1 MKTHLILPIATL
13 LVATS
18 PAFAI
23 DVPTSTAKV
32 KTAQQFKEETTKHY
46 DKMYFLS
53 EVKLKQQKT
62 NRDKAKVACV
72 EIPKAISDAVK
83 FNNVNKSL
91 FDEETRK
98 KIEDHNNKLL
108 ANNQTM
114 FINLKCDDAIKHY
127 KLPR

>member
-1 MKTHLILPIATL
+1 MKLYLTISIASL

-32 KTAQQFKEETTKHY
+32 YSAQQFKEETTKHY

-53 EVKLKQQKT
+53 EVKLKQQKS
-62 NRDKAKVACV
+62 NQDKAKVACI
-72 EIPKAISDAVK
+72 EIPKAIADAIR

-91 FDEETRK
+91 FDEATRI
-98 KIEDHNNKLL
+98 KIDEHNNKLM
-108 ANNQTM
+108 ASNQTM
-114 FINLKCDDAIKHY
+114 YSKLKCDEAIKHY
-127 KLPR
+127 KLQR